1 MVAKYSLQWQ
11 GQEDIPLIWSKVD
24 WNRLFFYFGKLKI
37 VSSNDIKD
45 IGRGAEEWEAK
56 ERSRARKRKE
66 KDKETEKGKIKVQKK
81 IKKYVQFFFRLI

>member
-56 ERSRARKRKE
+56 ERTRARKRKKKTKKLKKE
-66 KDKETEKGKIKVQKK
+66 K
-81 IKKYVQFFFRLI
+81 